1 VPVRNR
7 RLTRNHP
14 SSRYC
19 LLLAKGEAC
28 ACMEVGKTMTKRAK
42 VCCKCIEEVGKL
54 LRPQGYMIDVSFP
67 IGKKA
72 DERCVVST
80 SKITGVRGAVRR
92 HLVASYCPFC
102 GREYDQEKSALRK
115 EKRSR

>member
-1 VPVRNR
+1 
-7 RLTRNHP
+7 
-14 SSRYC
+14 
-19 LLLAKGEAC
+19 
-28 ACMEVGKTMTKRAK
+28 MTKRAK

-54 LRPQGYMIDVSFP
+54 LRPQGYTVDVSLP
-67 IGKKA
+67 LRGNT

-80 SKITGVRGAVRR
+80 SKVVGVRGAIKR

>member
-1 VPVRNR
+1 
-7 RLTRNHP
+7 
-14 SSRYC
+14 
-19 LLLAKGEAC
+19 
-28 ACMEVGKTMTKRAK
+28 MEVGKAMTKRAK

-102 GREYDQEKSALRK
+102 GLEYDSAEKRRSPRK